1 MLDLDILE
9 EFGSCTLNLWR
20 KGRASE
26 FLVLESLAL
35 MLQPKLASEILITR
49 IFSAEGINID
59 KQAFGKRL
67 AF

>member
-1 MLDLDILE
+1 MFDLDILE
-9 EFGSCTLNLWR
+9 EFGSCTMNMWIN
-20 KGRASE
+20 GRASE

-35 MLQPKLASEILITR
+35 MLQPKVASEILITR